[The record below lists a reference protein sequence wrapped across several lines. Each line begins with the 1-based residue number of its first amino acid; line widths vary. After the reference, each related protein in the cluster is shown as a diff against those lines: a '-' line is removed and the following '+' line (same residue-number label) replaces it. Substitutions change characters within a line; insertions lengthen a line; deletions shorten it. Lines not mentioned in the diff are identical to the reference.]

1 MDRCA
6 STGTGTRNSRP
17 LLPIIGMNSTT
28 SAPPAVKA
36 TPRYTFFRQ
45 SGWMMI
51 ATVAGGAFMWAVHPL
66 LQKPVDQ
73 IQLGAITEFLKNWIH
88 EPLPKP
94 VYGLFNA
101 LLSLL
106 VIMSIPGTGL
116 QTIFAQQSA

>member
-1 MDRCA
+1 MDRYTSGGECPPDA
-6 STGTGTRNSRP
+6 CP
-17 LLPIIGMNSTT
+17 LFAIAAMNSAT
-28 SAPPAVKA
+28 SSPPIAKPAP
-36 TPRYTFFRQ
+36 RFTFFRQ
-45 SGWMMI
+45 SGWMMM

-73 IQLGAITEFLKNWIH
+73 VQLGAITEFLKHFIH
-88 EPLPKP
+88 DPLPKP

-116 QTIFAQQSA
+116 QTIFAQ